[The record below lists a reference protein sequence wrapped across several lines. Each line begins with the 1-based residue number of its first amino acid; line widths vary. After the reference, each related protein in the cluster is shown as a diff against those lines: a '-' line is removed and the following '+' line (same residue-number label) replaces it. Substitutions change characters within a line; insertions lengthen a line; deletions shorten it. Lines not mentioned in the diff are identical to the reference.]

1 MQEQHQTEIKAK
13 LRKPSQYKVL
23 LLNDDFTPMD
33 FVVDLLETIF
43 HKNENE
49 AAKIMFEVHEKGSG
63 LCGIYTFEVAET
75 KLNQT
80 LERARQEQH
89 PLQCRLEKV

>member
-43 HKNENE
+43 HKNQNE
-49 AAKIMFEVHEKGSG
+49 AAKIMFEVHEKGSA
-63 LCGIYTFEVAET
+63 LCGICTFEVAET